1 VLRDAKIEIPLEIPK
16 NSCFIEKRKRT
27 MCQSRF
33 RPSPVVFCAVLFAAL
48 SQTAT
53 ANTLCVDPRSQLCYA
68 KIQSAVNA
76 ASNNDVID
84 VARGTYN
91 EDVVIGKPLSLI
103 GAGAD
108 TTVIDATGLSN
119 GIFVDGF
126 DNPGLNNVTVAG
138 FTVKNALWEGVLIVS
153 ASDVTIRNNTLVNN
167 DKAGPVFTGATT
179 GCPGQPAF
187 ETDETGDC
195 GGALHLIGTV
205 RSIVSDNLMSGNA
218 DGILISDETAE
229 SRDNVLIHNI
239 VTNNPLD
246 CGIVLASH
254 APAGHTSPPFAPHWG
269 IDNNTVAENLSASN
283 GVQVG
288 GAGVGLFSD
297 GNGQGRVSGN
307 VIIRNELTGNGL
319 PGVALHTHVG
329 PAFGLPA
336 DDMSGNMIIG
346 NFISGNGAD
355 SGDTATPGPT
365 GININSGSGGSP
377 VYGTII
383 SQNVIRNEQ
392 VDVAVNTP
400 AELDMHL
407 NELLGGNVG
416 AANVCAL
423 DSVPC
428 VGSIDATNNFWG
440 CPAGPGGKGCTTISG
455 PSILFTPWLQNPI
468 GNSPVQLQ

>member
-1 VLRDAKIEIPLEIPK
+1 
-16 NSCFIEKRKRT
+16 
-27 MCQSRF
+27 
-33 RPSPVVFCAVLFAAL
+33 
-48 SQTAT
+48 
-53 ANTLCVDPRSQLCYA
+53 
-68 KIQSAVNA
+68 
-76 ASNNDVID
+76 
-84 VARGTYN
+84 
-91 EDVVIGKPLSLI
+91 
-103 GAGAD
+103 
-108 TTVIDATGLSN
+108 
-119 GIFVDGF
+119 
-126 DNPGLNNVTVAG
+126 
-138 FTVKNALWEGVLIVS
+138 
-153 ASDVTIRNNTLVNN
+153 
-167 DKAGPVFTGATT
+167 
-179 GCPGQPAF
+179 
-187 ETDETGDC
+187 
-195 GGALHLIGTV
+195 
-205 RSIVSDNLMSGNA
+205 MSGNA

-468 GNSPVQLQ
+468 GNNPVQLQ